1 MNGRPLRIG
10 QTRGTLVGPTLS
22 TAESRA
28 APRRP
33 PPPPAEAGLRIWIDA
48 DAASRRVIELA
59 FRKAKGLAVEVVL
72 VARRRLHTPPGNP
85 LVSSVRVEGGTAGTD
100 QYIANQAVAGDLV
113 VTQDVP
119 LAARLTPQG
128 ITVLD
133 PRGREH
139 PADRSTPA
147 RAREAFAAAL
157 EGAVMRLRR
166 WR

>member
-1 MNGRPLRIG
+1 M
-10 QTRGTLVGPTLS
+10 
-22 TAESRA
+22 
-28 APRRP
+28 
-33 PPPPAEAGLRIWIDA
+33 
-48 DAASRRVIELA
+48 ELA
-59 FRKAKGLAVEVVL
+59 FQKAKRLAVEVVL

-85 LVSSVRVEGGTAGTD
+85 LVSAVRVEGGAAGAE
-100 QYIANQAVAGDLV
+100 QYIASQAVAGDLV

-133 PRGREH
+133 PRGEDN
-139 PADRSTPA
+139 PAERTTPA

-157 EGAVMRLRR
+157 EAAVTRLRR

>member
-1 MNGRPLRIG
+1 M
-10 QTRGTLVGPTLS
+10 VGLDS
-22 TAESRA
+22 LHRA
-28 APRRP
+28 VAGNCAPRHQRHG
-33 PPPPAEAGLRIWIDA
+33 AEAGLRIWIDA
-48 DAASRRVIELA
+48 DAASRRVMELA
-59 FRKAKGLAVEVVL
+59 FQKAKRLAVEVVL

-85 LVSSVRVEGGTAGTD
+85 LVSAVRVEGGAAGAD
-100 QYIANQAVAGDLV
+100 QYIASQAVAGDLV

-133 PRGREH
+133 PRGQDH
-139 PADRSTPA
+139 PAECHPAEPPTPG

-157 EGAVMRLRR
+157 EGALARLRR

>member
-1 MNGRPLRIG
+1 M
-10 QTRGTLVGPTLS
+10 
-22 TAESRA
+22 
-28 APRRP
+28 
-33 PPPPAEAGLRIWIDA
+33 
-48 DAASRRVIELA
+48 ELA
-59 FRKAKGLAVEVVL
+59 FRKAKLLAVEVVL
-72 VARRRLHTPPGNP
+72 VATRRLRTPPGNP
-85 LVSSVRVEGGTAGTD
+85 MVSSVRVEGGAAGAD

-133 PRGREH
+133 PRGQEH
-139 PADRSTPA
+139 AAERTTPR

-157 EGAVMRLRR
+157 EGALTRLRR